1 MSLGTDIIGA
11 SLFTNIVLVIQI
23 FNERKQKNPNSSSET
38 YTWSCHVG
46 SGTRAAKVFKNGRE
60 SLGML
65 LLRFWTCYMIFK
77 NGGFYL
83 KNLKHTWITH
93 RLNFII
99 LLFSQSKRIS
109 RDNDFTIVLALNRIA
124 ALYAFS
130 LEMLHA
136 T

>member
-1 MSLGTDIIGA
+1 
-11 SLFTNIVLVIQI
+11 
-23 FNERKQKNPNSSSET
+23 
-38 YTWSCHVG
+38 
-46 SGTRAAKVFKNGRE
+46 
-60 SLGML
+60 
-65 LLRFWTCYMIFK
+65 MIFK

-99 LLFSQSKRIS
+99 LLLSQSKRIS